1 MVMLNNLQTNELA
14 RIVDIK
20 CKNDLK
26 QKLAFYGIFE
36 GCFVRVIYAH
46 GCITA
51 KINTKLFNIS
61 KELAEKIRVI
71 KLLGE

>member
-1 MVMLNNLQTNELA
+1 MVMLDQLNRDELG

-26 QKLAFYGIFE
+26 QKLLLNGISE
-36 GCFVRVIYAH
+36 GCFVRVIYSH

-51 KINTKLFNIS
+51 KIDTKLFNIS

-71 KLLGE
+71 MIPGE